1 MLKESASPL
10 LPLRGGSYSN
20 AMFPPGTAVG
30 PKPPRTAPAFL
41 RRAGTIPQIPRTA
54 VLSSVPAA
62 SFLLAVVRPAACFRS
77 SPPCSSS
84 PSARAPPRGSPSPL
98 QSRLFALR
106 FPSPASLTH
115 PLGSANL
122 LRPAPLPFSLAP
134 YSLAPASHA
143 PESCPAPTDAPPVLA
158 LPSEQFRSSPA
169 LPSHI
174 PVPLVKKYAFP
185 AKSQTFFPAFARLP
199 LTSLRRRATFFLN

>member
-1 MLKESASPL
+1 MSARAPFKNLCQRERTRLPMLKESASPL

-84 PSARAPPRGSPSPL
+84 PSARALPRGSP
-98 QSRLFALR
+98 
-106 FPSPASLTH
+106 FPAAIPSLG
-115 PLGSANL
+115 PD
-122 LRPAPLPFSLAP
+122 FSLP
-134 YSLAPASHA
+134 RLSHA
-143 PESCPAPTDAPPVLA
+143 SPWFRPPSAPCA
-158 LPSEQFRSSPA
+158 SS
-169 LPSHI
+169 
-174 PVPLVKKYAFP
+174 
-185 AKSQTFFPAFARLP
+185 FFPRPIFPRPCLAR
-199 LTSLRRRATFFLN
+199 S